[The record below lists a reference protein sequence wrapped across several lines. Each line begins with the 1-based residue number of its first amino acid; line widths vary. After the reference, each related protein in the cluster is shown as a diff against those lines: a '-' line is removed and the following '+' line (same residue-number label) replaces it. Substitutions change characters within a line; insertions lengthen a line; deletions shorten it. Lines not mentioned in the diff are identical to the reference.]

1 MSVEQIPVTDECV
14 ASALQAL
21 RNEVSIWQLEE
32 FPLAGGDVLRIMA
45 GLGLCSQEQA
55 NEAMEAAGRRQ
66 EAEGWERGTAPMEPD
81 EAEAYERA
89 AAALDASPPWQTSAD
104 ATPRAHHDQTV
115 HRIWGTEPRPIPL
128 TEDAW
133 GDWRAPT
140 QEFEPYRLPPFL
152 AATLRGDAAPAH
164 DWSTTIF
171 SALVIAGAVAV
182 LIYLH
187 AQ

>member
-1 MSVEQIPVTDECV
+1 MRQIPVTDPRV
-14 ASALQAL
+14 AVALNEL
-21 RNEVSIWQLEE
+21 RRK
-32 FPLAGGDVLRIMA
+32 LAKAKDIGLVLSGVDVLLLMA
-45 GLGLCSQEQA
+45 GLGLCSPA
-55 NEAMEAAGRRQ
+55 DFEAAVQ
-66 EAEGWERGTAPMEPD
+66 AAKEPAAVTLAP
-81 EAEAYERA
+81 
-89 AAALDASPPWQTSAD
+89 PPSWPTTMD

-133 GDWRAPT
+133 GDWRPAA